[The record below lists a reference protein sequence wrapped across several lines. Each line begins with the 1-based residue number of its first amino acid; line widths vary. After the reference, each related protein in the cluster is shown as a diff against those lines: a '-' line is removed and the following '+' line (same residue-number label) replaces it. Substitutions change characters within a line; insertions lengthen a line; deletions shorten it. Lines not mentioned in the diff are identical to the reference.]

1 MSSLSALPDKDT
13 SRTSPREKFNR
24 NFGRLLA
31 IIDDYMNRDTE
42 WRESDDAFH
51 YNDRTTKVWRE
62 AEIAFTKA
70 LEEYSRVI
78 LRDDGADYG
87 PIARLFR
94 VYMRDSEMKQF
105 MFVTDNVE
113 SGSLHEV
120 EFSEVE
126 FDTEKTRWAENFATV
141 LGIFSVASKRKWQ
154 CLLAPTGEYVSMMSE
169 LAGRLLLILADTPSA
184 EIDEASYCL
193 CNILRYA
200 EMEGVEYINSFC
212 GYRNTINLLQPDD
225 VKTRLEA
232 VVQSFH
238 LVRNRRER
246 FSKKATPKD
255 EHFYHVWELCTLE
268 DDLLCG
274 FYRRILR
281 NTYDKKCLICDEET
295 LLLFGRA
302 IVAESEAAFY
312 LDTRKKTWIT
322 LEKTISKWMDRSSST
337 TEGVIRDGEVVGKE
351 AFDSQFF
358 KVMELHKEF
367 KLVVERAFK
376 YVLDT
381 ADSSRFAP
389 TLLRAW
395 CDEQLKRLELVIFL
409 HETNKFNPKQT
420 PNFVLKLCVE
430 YVDKIEKKISLC
442 QREFTMESWH
452 WAWAQRVFDYIEP
465 LLVEATKQVCP
476 FTVSKRTTQKKLSDW
491 KVSEWYTAL
500 KIRMGLLFQSLL
512 SCGSLA
518 DEAVKRKHDD
528 FLLRY
533 ETFWA
538 ELLKAEEERRAE
550 IQRTEEERAAFKRAL
565 EKERKRLLEERKA
578 ALVLEEAERRKKH
591 EERKKKHEER
601 KKLEE
606 QEEALRGEESS
617 KLIARTESIRAKQ
630 REEKV
635 RKCMEE
641 RKKDILLLSA
651 PHVTLLNYDKRG
663 NLVFENKRIVKA
675 NNLESQNFRH
685 ADIKKAQK
693 KRRKL

>member
-1 MSSLSALPDKDT
+1 MFHGHPSRRYKHTRTQALPPETKNTTLRQNSMSSLSALPDKDT
-13 SRTSPREKFNR
+13 STTSPRHKFDR
-24 NFGRLLA
+24 NVGRLLA
-31 IIDDYMNRDTE
+31 IL
-42 WRESDDAFH
+42 DADH
-51 YNDRTTKVWRE
+51 TIKVWRQ
-62 AEIAFTKA
+62 AKIFFTKA
-70 LEEYSRVI
+70 LEKFNE
-78 LRDDGADYG
+78 DGDYE
-87 PIARLFR
+87 PIES
-94 VYMRDSEMKQF
+94 YMLDSEIKQF
-105 MFVTDNVE
+105 MFVDDTVE
-113 SGSLHEV
+113 NGSLHEV
-120 EFSEVE
+120 EISL
-126 FDTEKTRWAENFATV
+126 EKTRWAENFATI
-141 LGIFSVASKRKWQ
+141 LGVFCVASKRKWQ
-154 CLLAPTGEYVSMMSE
+154 GLLAPTGEYVPMVSR
-169 LAGRLLLILADTPSA
+169 LAGRLLLILADSPSA

-193 CNILRYA
+193 CNILCYA
-200 EMEGVEYINSFC
+200 EMEAFEHIKNFGY
-212 GYRNTINLLQPDD
+212 YRNIINLLQADD
-225 VKTRLEA
+225 AKTRLEA
-232 VVQSFH
+232 VAESFH

-246 FSKKATPKD
+246 FSKKANYG
-255 EHFYHVWELCTLE
+255 EHAWELCTIE
-268 DDLLCG
+268 DDLLCS
-274 FYRRILR
+274 FYSRIVRITVAKEATFLPSR
-281 NTYDKKCLICDEET
+281 VCDKEM
-295 LLLFGRA
+295 LLLVGRA
-302 IVAESEAAFY
+302 SVAESEAAFY
-312 LDTRKKTWIT
+312 IDTCKKTWMKME
-322 LEKTISKWMDRSSST
+322 EKISKWMDRLSST
-337 TEGVIRDGEVVGKE
+337 MNGTIRDGELVDKI
-351 AFDSQFF
+351 AFDAHFLNVTKMLKDF
-358 KVMELHKEF
+358 EIVE
-367 KLVVERAFK
+367 ERAFM
-376 YVLDT
+376 YVLET
-381 ADSSRFAP
+381 ADSSRFVP
-389 TLLRAW
+389 TSLRAW

-430 YVDKIEKKISLC
+430 YVDKIEKKISLSET
-442 QREFTMESWH
+442 EFTMESWH

-533 ETFWA
+533 ETFWT

-550 IQRTEEERAAFKRAL
+550 IQRTEEERAASKRAL
-565 EKERKRLLEERKA
+565 EKERKRLQEERKA

-606 QEEALRGEESS
+606 QQEALRGEESS

-651 PHVTLLNYDKRG
+651 PHVTLMNYDKRG

>member
-13 SRTSPREKFNR
+13 STTLPRHKFDR
-24 NFGRLLA
+24 NVGRLLA
-31 IIDDYMNRDTE
+31 ILDDNMIFYTDVME
-42 WRESDDAFH
+42 GLDAPDH
-51 YNDRTTKVWRE
+51 TIKVWRQ
-62 AEIAFTKA
+62 AKIFFTKA
-70 LEEYSRVI
+70 LEKFNE
-78 LRDDGADYG
+78 DGDYE
-87 PIARLFR
+87 PIES
-94 VYMRDSEMKQF
+94 YMRDSEIKQLQF
-105 MFVTDNVE
+105 MFVDDTVE
-113 SGSLHEV
+113 NGSLHEV
-120 EFSEVE
+120 EISL
-126 FDTEKTRWAENFATV
+126 EKTRWAENFATI
-141 LGIFSVASKRKWQ
+141 LGVFCVASKRKWQ
-154 CLLAPTGEYVSMMSE
+154 GLLAPTGEYVPMVSR
-169 LAGRLLLILADTPSA
+169 LAGRLLLLLADSPSA

-193 CNILRYA
+193 CNILCYA
-200 EMEGVEYINSFC
+200 EMEAFEHIKNF
-212 GYRNTINLLQPDD
+212 GYYCNIINLLQADD
-225 VKTRLEA
+225 AKTRLKA
-232 VVQSFH
+232 VAESFH
-238 LVRNRRER
+238 LVRKRRER
-246 FSKKATPKD
+246 FSKKANYG
-255 EHFYHVWELCTLE
+255 EHAWELCTIE
-268 DDLLCG
+268 DDLLCS
-274 FYRRILR
+274 FYSRIVRITVAKEATFLPSR
-281 NTYDKKCLICDEET
+281 VCDKEM
-295 LLLFGRA
+295 LLLVGRA
-302 IVAESEAAFY
+302 SVAESEAAFY
-312 LDTRKKTWIT
+312 IDTCKKTWMKME
-322 LEKTISKWMDRSSST
+322 EKISKWMDRSSST
-337 TEGVIRDGEVVGKE
+337 MNGTIRDGELVDKI
-351 AFDSQFF
+351 AFDAHFLNVT
-358 KVMELHKEF
+358 KMHKDFEI
-367 KLVVERAFK
+367 VEERAFM
-376 YVLDT
+376 YVLET

-389 TLLRAW
+389 TPLRAW

-420 PNFVLKLCVE
+420 PNFALKLCVE

-442 QREFTMESWH
+442 QTEFTMESWH

-533 ETFWA
+533 ETFWM

-651 PHVTLLNYDKRG
+651 PHVTLMNYDKRG